1 MPTTQFDSFPDG
13 RERRLDASL
22 LGMWAFLATE
32 VLFFGPLFMGYV
44 HSRIAAGDAFVSASH
59 HMHIVLGTLNTAIL
73 MTSSLTMAFSVSRSR
88 QGKPIRGWLVVT
100 ALLGLVFLGIKGSEY
115 WMESS
120 EAAKASGPELTFY
133 FLYFAMTG
141 LHAIH
146 LTIGIG
152 IVAWLAWHARRFG
165 RDYYSPVEVS
175 GLYWHFVDIV
185 WVFLYPMFY
194 LLERYNA

>member
-1 MPTTQFDSFPDG
+1 
-13 RERRLDASL
+13 
-22 LGMWAFLATE
+22 MWAFLATE
-32 VLFFGPLFMGYV
+32 VMFFGPLFMSYV
-44 HSRIAAGDAFVSASH
+44 HGRVAQHAAFVDGSH

-73 MTSSLTMAFSVSRSR
+73 MTSSLTMALSVRFSQ
-88 QGKPIRGWLVVT
+88 QGKPIRVWLVLT

-120 EAAKASGPELTFY
+120 EVAKASGPELTFY

-165 RDYYSPVEVS
+165 REYYSPVEVG